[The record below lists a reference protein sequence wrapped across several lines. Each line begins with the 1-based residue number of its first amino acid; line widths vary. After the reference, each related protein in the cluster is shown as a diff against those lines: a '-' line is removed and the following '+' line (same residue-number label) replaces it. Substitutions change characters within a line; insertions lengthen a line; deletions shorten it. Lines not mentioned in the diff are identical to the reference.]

1 MTIKKHKLPF
11 ALLNQT
17 WYLRGISN
25 DLELGLLQ
33 RIRFATLVQD
43 LGAMLGGIFIIS

>member
-25 DLELGLLQ
+25 YL
-33 RIRFATLVQD
+33 
-43 LGAMLGGIFIIS
+43 

>member
-1 MTIKKHKLPF
+1 MTIKKHKVPF

-25 DLELGLLQ
+25 DLKAWSPPENWF
-33 RIRFATLVQD
+33 RH
-43 LGAMLGGIFIIS
+43 GGIFIS